1 MSTEN
6 PNRNYRTL
14 AQIREQTAQ
23 NWPEAISLTGDLV
36 TSIVRLR
43 DLLFANDRPAIL
55 DNGLS
60 TAEFDVLVTLRKM
73 APPYELTPTALGSST
88 LLTSG
93 GLTKVLH
100 QLEQKLL
107 VERLNDPQD
116 KRIKRVQLTAAGI
129 QKAESAMTDVL
140 ATDTELLK
148 QLISQEDLTTLNT
161 LLTSLLSGVETQSKR
176 R

>member
-148 QLISQEDLTTLNT
+148 QLISQEDLQTLNT
-161 LLTSLLSGVETQSKR
+161 LLTSLLSGVEAQSKR

>member
-161 LLTSLLSGVETQSKR
+161 LLTSLLSGVEAQSKR

>member
-148 QLISQEDLTTLNT
+148 QLISQEDLQTLNT